1 MRCLVVE
8 DNVDAARMLELAL
21 SLEGHQVRVAFDGR
35 DAVDLA
41 AGFQPDAIVLDIGL
55 PRMNGYDVARAVR
68 ALPGLS
74 RVFIVGVTGYGQAA
88 DYGQSQEAGFD
99 AHLVKPIEIETLLNA
114 LAAGEEGSLR

>member
-41 AGFQPDAIVLDIGL
+41 ADFQPEAIILDIGL

-68 ALPGLS
+68 ALPGLG

-114 LAAGEEGSLR
+114 LAAGEDGSLR